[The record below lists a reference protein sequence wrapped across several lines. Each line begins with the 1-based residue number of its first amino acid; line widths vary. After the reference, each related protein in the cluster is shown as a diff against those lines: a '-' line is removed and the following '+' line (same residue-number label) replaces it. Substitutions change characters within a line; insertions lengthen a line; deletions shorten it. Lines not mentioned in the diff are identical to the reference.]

1 MPSSHPELADVQ
13 RWFQA
18 AILGEAAPDDT
29 ADVVHPPARLDVYRH
44 GYRVRMLTSLQQTHP
59 ALRHALG
66 ERVFDAFAWDYL
78 QSHPSRSYTLFRLSE
93 GFADHLAATRPDDG
107 VWPDFIIDLARLE
120 RTFMEVYEGPGIEGK
135 PMRDLPSEPDP
146 IAVLEPACCLRLV
159 RSRFPIGD
167 FLQAVR
173 RGEKPPLPAPAPS
186 RLAVSR
192 RDYVVTFTPLDAAG
206 YAALES
212 LAGGAPVGEAA
223 AVAGLE
229 PAELWTSVLAWAR
242 QGLVREVI
250 AV

>member
-44 GYRVRMLTSLQQTHP
+44 GYRVRLLTSLRETHP

-93 GFADHLAATRPDDG
+93 GFADHLAATRPDGG

-120 RTFMEVYEGPGIEGK
+120 RIFMEVYEGPGIEGE
-135 PMRDLPSEPDP
+135 PIPQLPAEPDFA
-146 IAVLEPACCLRLV
+146 AVLEPVCCLRLM
-159 RSRFPIGD
+159 RSRYPVGD
-167 FLQAVR
+167 FLLAVR
-173 RGEKPPLPAPAPS
+173 GGDEPPLPLPAVS
-186 RLAVSR
+186 HLAVSR
-192 RDYVVTFTPLDAAG
+192 RDYVVTFTTLDAPR

-229 PAELWTSVLAWAR
+229 PAELWTSVRAWAR
-242 QGLVREVI
+242 QGLIRGVI